1 MPNIKDL
8 NIQSYFIFLKCMQRN
23 GFISLQSL
31 SSWNRIY
38 KEKNRSFVPIKVYVL
53 REDKVSMSDLSET
66 AKRKLINLLL

>member
-1 MPNIKDL
+1 
-8 NIQSYFIFLKCMQRN
+8 MQRN

-38 KEKNRSFVPIKVYVL
+38 KEKNESFVPIKVYVL